1 MKTAVMIAH
10 GGPSIGMGHVIRC
23 LALAQQ
29 LKKDGC
35 KVSFIS
41 KFKMGQEYIE
51 NYGFEVISLKVL
63 DEKNI
68 RFDYGSSSELKLEL
82 QQVKGILIKRQWP
95 IIIVDSYLIDKDY
108 IDMLKRSQALV
119 CYIDDGCFPDC
130 NADVIINGSI
140 NATQINYT
148 SRNSVFLLGMTFN
161 LLRQSFAEQKR
172 LRKSTTIQNILLT
185 TGAADPENVTGQLL
199 GYLSHMDRF
208 KTYQCKV
215 VLTKAFLIENIEQIR
230 QFCSQFD
237 NIELELSPP
246 NMKTLMEWAD
256 LCICA
261 GGSTIYELFS
271 CQVPALAF
279 IYAPN
284 QADNV
289 RLAQENGLLLS
300 LGTYQNLT
308 LDVFRKQWD
317 RLIQDDILAQQMRL
331 NMARAVDGRGCER
344 VVNRLRGLISER
356 DSLL

>member
-51 NYGFEVISLKVL
+51 NYGFEVIPLKVL

-140 NATQINYT
+140 NASQIKYT
-148 SRNSVFLLGMTFN
+148 SHNAVFMLGMSYN

-172 LRKSTTIQNILLT
+172 LKRSSCIQNVLLT
-185 TGAADPENVTGQLL
+185 TGAADPKNVTGQLL
-199 GYLSHMDRF
+199 GYLCHMDCF
-208 KTYQCKV
+208 KRYRYKV
-215 VLTKAFLIENIEQIR
+215 VLTNAFLKENVEQIK
-230 QFCSQFD
+230 QFCLSYN
-237 NIELELSPP
+237 NIELVLSPP
-246 NMKTLMEWAD
+246 DMKVLMEWAD
-256 LCICA
+256 MCICA

-271 CQVPALAF
+271 CQVPTLSF

-284 QADNV
+284 QEDNV
-289 RLAQENGLLLS
+289 KLAQEKGLLLS
-300 LGTYQNLT
+300 LGTYQKLSID
-308 LDVFRKQWD
+308 LLRIQWN
-317 RLIQDDILAQQMRL
+317 RLIQDKAFVQQMRI
-331 NMARAVDGRGCER
+331 NMGKSVDGRGCER
-344 VVNRLRGLISER
+344 VVKRLQELVSDKI
-356 DSLL
+356 